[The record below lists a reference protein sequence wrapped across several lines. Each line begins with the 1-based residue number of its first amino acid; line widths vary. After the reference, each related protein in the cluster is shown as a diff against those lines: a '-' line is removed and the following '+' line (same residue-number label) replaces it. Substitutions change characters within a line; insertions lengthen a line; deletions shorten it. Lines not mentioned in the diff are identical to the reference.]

1 MKKAVWVVSFVALF
15 LTLRPLV
22 GAVFDALLK
31 TDDE

>member
-22 GAVFDALLK
+22 GAVFDAIFK
-31 TDDE
+31 NGDE